1 MKTCLIFLLLLF
13 HTGAFSQNLASS
25 DENQIQN
32 LIQNSFDELFSNLD
46 AEKMSDFYTD
56 DFLLLEQ
63 GEIWDKAII
72 MGYFERASQNPNRP
86 KRTNRF
92 EFIQTKVDENRAW
105 VGYWN
110 FATITRA
117 GQVVQ
122 EIKWLESATAVKTEK
137 GWRLDMLHSTRVE
150 KE

>member
-1 MKTCLIFLLLLF
+1 MKNFLLFFFLTIGLSPI
-13 HTGAFSQNLASS
+13 TQAQTS
-25 DENQIQN
+25 DETEIQN
-32 LIQNSFDELFSNLD
+32 LIQNSFDELFSNLNS
-46 AEKMSDFYTD
+46 EKVGDFYTD

-72 MGYFERASQNPNRP
+72 LGYFERASKNPNRP
-86 KRTNRF
+86 IRTNRF
-92 EFIQTKVDENRAW
+92 EFIQTKVEGNRGW

-110 FATITRA
+110 FATISRD
-117 GQVVQ
+117 GQVLQ
-122 EIKWLESATAVKTEK
+122 EIKWLESATAVKTNE